1 MVDTQKKSRL
11 RHIRELEL
19 IEIAREI
26 IESEGLAALTM
37 DKVTANCAYS
47 KGTVYNHFS
56 CKEDLLVAVSNEGL
70 KDLQAIFAKLE
81 GYKGNGRE
89 QMIGLQLAYL
99 YFSKLYPSQFLCVLS
114 VKNPAI
120 LNRTSEERK
129 KEQLSLEI
137 ALESIALKIVEQAQK
152 DGELSLKPEQNSKQV
167 TFANWSQSF
176 GALVLVNAAES
187 LVGLQGIDVGKEFFI
202 NAFTLN
208 DGFNWAPLSNEYDYF
223 KAIETLKSDVFQ
235 KEEALVS
242 ELKNQGKETAALAGQ
257 VIG

>member
-1 MVDTQKKSRL
+1 MSQVSRKQQL
-11 RHIRELEL
+11 KIQRELEL
-19 IEIAREI
+19 IEIARNI
-26 IESEGLAALTM
+26 IENESLAALTM
-37 DKVTANCAYS
+37 DKLTAQCDYS

-70 KDLQAIFAKLE
+70 RDLQGIFSKLDDFE
-81 GYKGNGRE
+81 GNGRE

-120 LNRTSEERK
+120 LKRTSDARK
-129 KEQLSLEI
+129 QQQLALEI
-137 ALESIALKIVEQAQK
+137 ALESRAKDIVEKALKDQ
-152 DGELSLKPEQNSKQV
+152 ELVLKNGQGSKQV

-208 DGFNWAPLSNEYDYF
+208 DGFNWKPLSHEFDYLS
-223 KAIETLKSDVFQ
+223 AIERLKKRVFF
-235 KEEALVS
+235 EEEILVS
-242 ELKNQGKETAALAGQ
+242 EQSSKQPKVAAF
-257 VIG
+257 